1 MDVDDKKA
9 EETPVPATNGDAP
22 AETNGDAPKT
32 ETVEADAEKKVEETP
47 VQEAD
52 APADAPAEE
61 AKADEDMAV
70 PATSETAA

>member
-22 AETNGDAPKT
+22 KT
-32 ETVEADAEKKVEETP
+32 ETAEADVEKKVEETL

-61 AKADEDMAV
+61 VKADEDMAA